1 MDLEHN
7 YGSFDYKVIADPV
20 KNVLN
25 ARSRLDNTVQVS
37 MPFIKATTTLQLPN
51 ILGNG
56 NIGFTLGL
64 HGIDESVD
72 WFSMFSEQ
80 SNEMPLIGYTYDP
93 AGSPSKV
100 YAKEFKYGQGP
111 ANSNTLYTSPTAVNR
126 LPPPG
131 ITQATIGRNKNGLLV
146 SAQLTISVPSL
157 LQLETLQKTFFVPG
171 LGMIIEWGQQFPPL
185 SDQERVPINSGEF
198 GLDGTTINDYL
209 FPWDNREKLTK
220 LLTEI
225 ARNEVGLPRI
235 LNNYVY
241 PSQGQYMWMFGRV
254 ANFSMINNADGSFE
268 CTVKIVGPSED
279 SWAYSTKNTVVP
291 PKDKSTEFYC
301 STKTNSIYK
310 YFTDTVPGE
319 NFKTKLD
326 YVLNPDNKDPW
337 KNHVIRFEQKTSGK
351 DTADTDNAITSQK
364 TFANLK
370 DSYFISWR
378 FFVNE
383 VLNGNK
389 LSVRSSVFKNALTDD
404 EMRKVGMLISYA
416 SGPERS
422 TTDVAQIPYINDPYE
437 SFVGYNDAL
446 RSIDVDTMI
455 IVNEKA
461 VELAKNSQ
469 QYEYIKTAKEN
480 IIIGSPQGPQ
490 QRIKQISLFDST
502 ADDRK
507 FIQGVDNAPMGRF
520 DRSVPEVIPER
531 EQKNDSGFLSAGVWI
546 NHKAIVECMMGADT
560 LMRGISNLLD
570 RMNAATANYWQLTLD
585 NLEPQMTGNAGHTYM
600 VVDANYRDS
609 SERAVAKFIDKV
621 YTFNKLVRKNDELVG
636 SELINCTIDLSLPK
650 KLFSQIATLGL
661 VQPEDLAKAG
671 IPPEN
676 RDTEKSDT
684 APKISDPND
693 SIREIFSQLTTELF
707 VADENEQGPDL
718 TILPATQRKQLRESH
733 KTCGV
738 AESGTTAQTSGDG
751 YRPNK
756 VEITSDIADASLK
769 ELEAQR
775 KEAAS
780 LLESDDCKLCEN
792 CEDKK
797 EPPAQV
803 PVAIAPSEPQVL
815 PSTNKTLSQLTI
827 GEILSVIKPA
837 GDVFAM
843 GKYQLVPNTFRLWVN
858 ADKVDKSLIFNAETQ
873 EKALMYLLSK
883 KKPNVMKYING
894 DPSVTLTQA
903 HVSLT
908 QEFASIAL
916 PVDTPRTINGKRV
929 IVPRGSSYYSPDT
942 QNKIGGVSAESNI
955 KLVNDALLESKRLK
969 SIAPISDVIA
979 SYESSYKSDEGTTSS
994 AYDVINTGDGQRG
1007 FVKLKSDKY
1016 FKLLNPDRLTLSNI
1030 IRGAGAGGIG
1040 GAIAAALPNV
1050 NSIGAGGVA
1059 GAIPDILY
1067 ENGKPLTKVSY
1078 IGKFSGKT
1086 KTAYINYNYCEGK
1099 YKALCDAGLRNG
1111 RIPSN
1116 RLVTLADNAKIY
1128 TNNQPVLMLPEAA
1141 DKWNK
1146 LIEAAK
1152 LAGFTNIQYTDSYR
1166 SLEEQVRLIRT
1177 VGIYKDEPPRGSAL
1191 SEGLAA
1197 KVPGTSTHGWGLTV
1211 DLQIIPGQTSIRN
1224 RPTAYNSPLYKWLKE
1239 NASKYG
1245 FDDTVKT
1252 TKNPDGSTKWG
1263 EPWHWE
1269 YVESLAPQPSSPVNT
1284 PMPTPTLTP
1293 TPTATATTS
1302 VPVGS
1307 TCDATYEQL
1316 GRKESVAPLRTGVAP
1331 LRTSV
1336 SPLTSTVTPLRTGVT
1351 PLRTGVSP
1359 VSDYISLGKQ
1369 VCDRCLRAKNLISQL
1384 DTAITQKNAIEEV
1397 KRKFP
1402 EMQRTFRYHEIFPDY
1417 MVATIASK
1425 ADGNFA
1431 NAFGASPGTLSIS
1444 ADIELPGI
1452 NGIRVGEL
1460 FWIDRIPTFY
1470 KLFGAF
1476 QVLSIEETINTS
1488 GWITKIHARFNYLGK
1503 LWKEAMAKKL
1513 NSGELIL

>member
-1 MDLEHN
+1 MDLDHN
-7 YGSFDYKVIADPV
+7 YGSFDYKIIADPV
-20 KNVLN
+20 KDVLN
-25 ARSRLDNTVQVS
+25 ARSRLDNTIQVS

-51 ILGNG
+51 VLGNG
-56 NIGFTLGL
+56 NVGFTLGL
-64 HGIDESVD
+64 HGIDETVD
-72 WFSMFSEQ
+72 WFSMFSQ
-80 SNEMPLIGYTYDP
+80 QDTEMPLVGYTYDTSG
-93 AGSPSKV
+93 APSKV

-111 ANSNTLYTSPTAVNR
+111 SSISTLYTSPTAVNR

-171 LGMIIEWGQQFPPL
+171 IGMIIEWGQQFPPL
-185 SDQERVPINSGEF
+185 NEDEINLKNAGEF
-198 GLDGTTINDYL
+198 GLSGNTITDYS
-209 FPWDNREKLTK
+209 FPWHDRTRLIK

-235 LNNYVY
+235 LNEYVY

-254 ANFSMINNADGSFE
+254 ANFSIINNADGSFE

-310 YFTDTVPGE
+310 YFTDTVTGE
-319 NFKTKLD
+319 NFKSKLD
-326 YVLNPDNKDPW
+326 YVLDPANNDPW
-337 KNHVIRFEQKTSGK
+337 KNHVIRFDQKTSGK
-351 DTADTDNAITSQK
+351 NAADTENAITSQK
-364 TFANLK
+364 SFAELK
-370 DSYFISWR
+370 DSYYISWR

-404 EMRKVGMLISYA
+404 ELRKVGMLISYA
-416 SGPERS
+416 SGPDRS
-422 TTDVAQIPYINDPYE
+422 IVDVAQIPYINDPYE

-446 RSIDVDTMI
+446 RSIDVDTLI

-461 VELAKNSQ
+461 VQLAKNSQ
-469 QYEYIKTAKEN
+469 QYEYIKTTTEKTVSEEFT
-480 IIIGSPQGPQ
+480 GSED
-490 QRIKQISLFDST
+490 LFARPVVNKSVSIFEPT

-507 FIQGVDNAPMGRF
+507 FTQGADNKPMGRF

-531 EQKNDSGFLSAGVWI
+531 AQSPDSGFLSAGVWI
-546 NHKAIVECMMGADT
+546 NHKAIVECMVGADT

-570 RMNAATANYWQLTLD
+570 RMNTATANYWQLTLD
-585 NLEPQMTGNAGHTYM
+585 NLEPQMSSNVGHTYM

-609 SERAVAKFIDKV
+609 SDRAVAKFIDKV

-636 SELINCTIDLSLPK
+636 SELINCTVDLSLPK

-676 RDTEKSDT
+676 KDSEKSDT
-684 APKISDPND
+684 SPKISDPND

-733 KTCGV
+733 RTCGV

-756 VEITSDIADASLK
+756 TEITSDIADKTLQ

-775 KEAAS
+775 KEAVS
-780 LLESDDCKLCEN
+780 LLASEDCKLCEN
-792 CEDKK
+792 CEDRK
-797 EPPAQV
+797 EPPPQV
-803 PVAIAPSEPQVL
+803 PVAVVPPEPEIL
-815 PSTNKTLSQLTI
+815 PSANKTLSQLTI
-827 GEILSVIKPA
+827 GEILNVAKPN

-843 GKYQLVPNTFRLWVN
+843 GKYQLVPNTFNMWIN
-858 ADKVDKSLIFNAETQ
+858 ADKVDKNAIFNAEVQ

-883 KKPNVMKYING
+883 KRSIVMKFINQDRLLDEKTKFIPWPNHPG
-894 DPSVTLTQA
+894 ILIDTIDAVHIALS
-903 HVSLT
+903 
-908 QEFASIAL
+908 QEFASI
-916 PVDTPRTINGKRV
+916 PVPIDTPRRINGKEV
-929 IVPRGSSYYSPDT
+929 IVPRGSTYYINT
-942 QNKIGGVSAESNI
+942 KNKVGGTSSEAAI
-955 KLVNDALLESKRLK
+955 KQVRDALLESRRLK
-969 SIAPISDVIA
+969 SVVPISDVIA
-979 SYESSYKSDEGTTSS
+979 SYESSYKPEDGITSS
-994 AYDVINTGDGQRG
+994 AYDVFNTGQGPSG
-1007 FVKLKSDKY
+1007 FVKFKSDKY
-1016 FKLLNPDRLTLSNI
+1016 FKILNPDRSLLSNI
-1030 IRGAGAGGIG
+1030 IKGAGAGGIG
-1040 GAIAAALPNV
+1040 GAITGALPNAS
-1050 NSIGAGGVA
+1050 SIGAGGIA
-1059 GAIPDILY
+1059 GAIPDFLY
-1067 ENGKPLTKVSY
+1067 ENGKPLTKISY
-1078 IGKFSGKT
+1078 IGKNSGKLIT
-1086 KTAYINYNYCEGK
+1086 TTINYNYCEGR
-1099 YKALCDAGLRNG
+1099 YKTLCDAGLRNG
-1111 RIPSN
+1111 RIPAN
-1116 RLVTLADNAKIY
+1116 RLVPLA
-1128 TNNQPVLMLPEAA
+1128 NNEKTKKNEPVLMIKEAA
-1141 DKWNK
+1141 EAWNK
-1146 LIEAAK
+1146 VVADAKAA
-1152 LAGFTNIQYTDSYR
+1152 NITLEYTDSYR
-1166 SLEEQVRLIRT
+1166 SLEEQVRLYRT
-1177 VGIYKDEPPRGSAL
+1177 VGEFKKEAPRGSPL

-1197 KVPGTSTHGWGLTV
+1197 RVPGQSTHGWGLTL
-1211 DLQIIPGQTSIRN
+1211 DLQLIPSQTSKEN
-1224 RPTAYNSPLYKWLKE
+1224 RPKAYASRTYTWLKQ
-1239 NASKYG
+1239 NAPKYG
-1245 FDDTVKT
+1245 FEDTVNT
-1252 TKNPDGSTKWG
+1252 

-1269 YVESLAPQPSSPVNT
+1269 YVGSLTSQPTAT
-1284 PMPTPTLTP
+1284 PSVTATPTPTP
-1293 TPTATATTS
+1293 TPTAVATTS
-1302 VPVGS
+1302 VPTGT
-1307 TCDATYEQL
+1307 TCDVTYAEI
-1316 GRKESVAPLRTGVAP
+1316 GKKEASRLLVRGERVVPL
-1331 LRTSV
+1331 
-1336 SPLTSTVTPLRTGVT
+1336 LTDP
-1351 PLRTGVSP
+1351 
-1359 VSDYISLGKQ
+1359 IQLGKQ
-1369 VCDRCLRAKNLISQL
+1369 VCDKCLRAKNLISQL
-1384 DTAITQKNAIEEV
+1384 DTAISQKNAVEEV

-1460 FWIDRIPTFY
+1460 FWIDRIPSFY
-1470 KLFGAF
+1470 KIFGAF

-1488 GWITKIHARFNYLGK
+1488 GWTSKIHARFNYLGK
-1503 LWKEAMAKKL
+1503 LWKEAMVRKL